1 MPVDWTDYN
10 GHMNESRYL
19 ELFSSATDRFMELIS
34 CDAAYIA
41 AGGSYFTVETHLQHL
56 DEAHAGATVRV
67 TTQLLEGSGKRL
79 HILNRMF
86 DAGGELL
93 ATAAHLLIHV
103 SLATRRATPPGAEL
117 QQRLAELQSRHAA
130 LPRPERLHCGQRD
143 RSG

>member
-1 MPVDWTDYN
+1 M
-10 GHMNESRYL
+10 
-19 ELFSSATDRFMELIS
+19 
-34 CDAAYIA
+34 
-41 AGGSYFTVETHLQHL
+41 
-56 DEAHAGATVRV
+56 

-79 HILNRMF
+79 HLLNRMF

-93 ATAAHLLIHV
+93 ATAEHLLIHV

-130 LPRPERLHCGQRD
+130 LPRPVQLHCGQRD